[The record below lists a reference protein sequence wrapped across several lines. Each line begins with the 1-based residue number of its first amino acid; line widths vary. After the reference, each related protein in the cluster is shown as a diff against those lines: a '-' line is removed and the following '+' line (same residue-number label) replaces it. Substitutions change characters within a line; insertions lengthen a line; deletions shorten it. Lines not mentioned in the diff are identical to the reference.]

1 MSQLKLIENA
11 IKTSSLPIDGIGK
24 LPSNHLE
31 LILAFSYKHNNL
43 ECFEKAINSIS
54 FNSSSIK
61 TKSNLLNW
69 LISHN
74 INDNKNL
81 TSILE
86 NKCIQ
91 FCLHNGIRFD
101 LSIINKTLKE
111 VNLYKVFPYCDNIN
125 PTDFNSIFVK
135 PIINKEYKELYQ
147 RIYDTLDYHKKY
159 NRDIPLKFFENI
171 CKIIIPNCVIAEIK
185 YSNNPDLQECKFAIQ
200 EFIEY
205 FSDNFD
211 FFQNIPKESFLNMTK
226 IYFPNISIPHC
237 EKYYNSMREN
247 ILNKK
252 LASIEKVNTSTHKS
266 KKI

>member
-11 IKTSSLPIDGIGK
+11 IKNSSLPTEGIGK

-31 LILAFSYKHNNL
+31 LILAFSYKHDNL
-43 ECFEKAINSIS
+43 ECFEKALLSIS
-54 FNSSSIK
+54 FSASSIK
-61 TKSNLLNW
+61 NKANVINW

-74 INDNKNL
+74 INDKKDLN
-81 TSILE
+81 SILE
-86 NKCIQ
+86 NTCIQ
-91 FCLHNGIRFD
+91 KCLHEGIKFD
-101 LSIINKTLKE
+101 FHVINKHLKT
-111 VNLYKVFPYCDNIN
+111 VNLYNIFPYCDNLS
-125 PTDFNSIFVK
+125 PADFHSIFIQ
-135 PIINKEYKELYQ
+135 PIITKNYNDLSQ

-171 CKIIIPNCVIAEIK
+171 CKIIIPNCVFAEIK
-185 YSNNPDLQECKFAIQ
+185 SPNDKYLQECKYAIQ

-211 FFQNIPKESFLNMTK
+211 FFQNIPKDIFLEMTMA
-226 IYFPNISIPHC
+226 YSPNIPIPQC
-237 EKYYNSMREN
+237 EQYYNSMRQN

-252 LASIEKVNTSTHKS
+252 LLSTEKKETPTHKS